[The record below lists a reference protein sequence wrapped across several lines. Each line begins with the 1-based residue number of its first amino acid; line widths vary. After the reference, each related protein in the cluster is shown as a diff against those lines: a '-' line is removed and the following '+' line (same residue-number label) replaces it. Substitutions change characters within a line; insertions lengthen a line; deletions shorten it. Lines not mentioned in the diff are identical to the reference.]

1 MSVCITGWAHNKFGV
16 NLGQSSENMIA
27 DVVDKAI
34 KHAEI
39 SVKDI
44 DAIFVGTFNNGFQKQ
59 DFHGALPAVAQLDL
73 RYIPAMRVE
82 NACATGSAA
91 IHTAMNTIEA
101 KRAKTTLVV
110 GVEKMTDTAPE
121 KVGDILLGASYR
133 PEEGNT
139 EGGFTGVFGKIAEA
153 YFQKYGDKSDI
164 LAKIAAK
171 NHRNGCSNPLAHMQK
186 DLGFEFCNTV
196 SDKNPYVA
204 QPLRRTD
211 CSMVSDGAAA
221 LILQDFDLA
230 LSAKRAIAFRARRH
244 VNDILPLSKREKT
257 EFEGARR
264 AWSYALADAK
274 IKLNDLSFVETHD
287 CFTIAELI
295 EYEAMGLTKIGEGF
309 RAIEE
314 GWVDKGGVLPINPSG
329 GLKSKG
335 HPVGATG
342 VSQHVM
348 AAMQLTGEAGEMQI
362 KDANLAGI
370 FNMGG
375 ASVANYVSIL
385 EQIRQINQSLKFS
398 KVNRLKSIFNVQL
411 LT

>member
-73 RYIPAMRVE
+73 RYTPAMRVE

-133 PEEGNT
+133 PVEGNT
-139 EGGFTGVFGKIAEA
+139 QGGFTGVFGKIAEA

-171 NHRNGCSNPLAHMQK
+171 NHKNGCLNPLAHMQK

-264 AWSYALADAK
+264 AWSYALTDAK

-314 GWVDKGGVLPINPSG
+314 GWVEKGGVLPINPSG

-385 EQIRQINQSLKFS
+385 EQIR
-398 KVNRLKSIFNVQL
+398 
-411 LT
+411 

>member
-1 MSVCITGWAHNKFGV
+1 MSSCITGWAHNKFGV
-16 NLGQSSENMIA
+16 NKDQSSENMIA
-27 DVVDKAI
+27 EVVEQAI
-34 KHAEI
+34 NHAEI
-39 SVKDI
+39 SPKDI
-44 DAIFVGTFNNGFQKQ
+44 DSIYVGTFNNGFQKQ
-59 DFHGALPAVAQLDL
+59 DFHGALPAVSQTDL
-73 RYIPAMRVE
+73 RYVPAMRVE

-91 IHTAMNTIEA
+91 IHTAMNAIEA

-110 GVEKMTDTAPE
+110 GVEKMTDTSSE

-133 PEEGNT
+133 PEEGDT
-139 EGGFTGVFGKIAEA
+139 KGGFTGVFATIANA

-171 NHRNGCSNPLAHMQK
+171 NHENGSVNPLAHMQK
-186 DLGFEFCNTV
+186 NLGFDFCNFV
-196 SDKNPYVA
+196 SEKNPYVA
-204 QPLRRTD
+204 EPLRRTD

-221 LILQDFDLA
+221 LIIQDFDLA

-257 EFEGARR
+257 EFEGARQ
-264 AWSYALADAK
+264 AWSHALQDAK
-274 IKLNDLSFVETHD
+274 INLEDLSFVETHD

-295 EYEAMGLTKIGEGF
+295 EYEAMGLTKLGEGYK
-309 RAIEE
+309 AIEE
-314 GWVDKGGVLPINPSG
+314 GWVQKNGKLPINPSG

-348 AAMQLTGEAGEMQI
+348 SAMQLTGEADDMQV

-385 EQIRQINQSLKFS
+385 ERIR
-398 KVNRLKSIFNVQL
+398 
-411 LT
+411 

>member
-1 MSVCITGWAHNKFGV
+1 MSSCITGWGHTKFGV
-16 NLGQSSENMIA
+16 NKEQTSENMIA
-27 DVVDKAI
+27 DVVQQAI
-34 KHAEI
+34 NHAEI
-39 SVKDI
+39 YPKDI

-59 DFHGALPAVAQLDL
+59 DFHGALPAVSQLDL
-73 RYIPAMRVE
+73 RHVPAMRVE

-91 IHTAMNTIEA
+91 IHTAMNAIEA

-110 GVEKMTDTAPE
+110 GVEKMTDTSSE

-133 PEEGNT
+133 PEEGDT
-139 EGGFTGVFGKIAEA
+139 KGGFTGVFATIANA

-171 NHRNGCSNPLAHMQK
+171 NHTNGYSNPLAHMQK
-186 DLGFEFCNTV
+186 NLDFNFCN
-196 SDKNPYVA
+196 SISEKNPYVA
-204 QPLRRTD
+204 EPLRRTD

-221 LILQDFDLA
+221 LIIQDFDLA

-257 EFEGARR
+257 EFEGARQ
-264 AWSYALADAK
+264 AWSYALQDAK
-274 IKLNDLSFVETHD
+274 INLEDLSFVETHD

-295 EYEAMGLTKIGEGF
+295 EYEAMGLTKVGEGYK
-309 RAIEE
+309 AIEE
-314 GWVDKGGVLPINPSG
+314 GWVHKHGKLPINPSG

-348 AAMQLTGEAGEMQI
+348 SAMQLTGEAGDMQI
-362 KDANLAGI
+362 QDANLAGV

-385 EQIRQINQSLKFS
+385 ERIR
-398 KVNRLKSIFNVQL
+398 
-411 LT
+411 

>member
-1 MSVCITGWAHNKFGV
+1 MSSCITGWAHNKFGV
-16 NLGQSSENMIA
+16 NTNQTSENMIA
-27 DVVDKAI
+27 EVVEQAI
-34 KHAEI
+34 NHAEI
-39 SVKDI
+39 SPKDI

-59 DFHGALPAVAQLDL
+59 DFHGALPAVSQLDL
-73 RYIPAMRVE
+73 RYTPAMRVE

-91 IHTAMNTIEA
+91 IHTAMNAIEA

-110 GVEKMTDTAPE
+110 GVEKMTDTSSE

-133 PEEGNT
+133 PEEGAT
-139 EGGFTGVFGKIAEA
+139 KGGFTGVFATIANA

-171 NHRNGCSNPLAHMQK
+171 NHENGCSNPLAHMQK
-186 DLGFEFCNTV
+186 DLGFDFCNSV

-204 QPLRRTD
+204 EPLRRTD

-221 LILQDFDLA
+221 LIIQDFDLA

-244 VNDILPLSKREKT
+244 INDILPLSKREKT
-257 EFEGARR
+257 EFEGARQ
-264 AWSYALADAK
+264 AWAYSLQDAK
-274 IKLNDLSFVETHD
+274 ISLNDLSFVETHD

-295 EYEAMGLTKIGEGF
+295 EYEAMGLTKLGEGY

-314 GWVDKGGVLPINPSG
+314 GWVFKDGMLPINPSG

-348 AAMQLTGEAGEMQI
+348 SAMQLTGEAGGMQV
-362 KDANLAGI
+362 KDANLAGV

-385 EQIRQINQSLKFS
+385 ERIR
-398 KVNRLKSIFNVQL
+398 
-411 LT
+411 

>member
-1 MSVCITGWAHNKFGV
+1 MTACITGWSHSKFGV
-16 NLGQSSENMIA
+16 NVEQTSENMIA
-27 DVVDKAI
+27 DVVEKAI
-34 KHAEI
+34 EHAEI
-39 SVKDI
+39 SAKEI

-59 DFHGALPAVAQLDL
+59 DFHGALPAVSQSDL
-73 RYIPAMRVE
+73 RYVPAMRVE

-91 IHTAMNTIEA
+91 IHTAMNAIEA
-101 KRAKTTLVV
+101 KKAKTTLVV
-110 GVEKMTDTAPE
+110 GVEKMTDVSSE

-133 PEEGNT
+133 PEEGST
-139 EGGFTGVFGKIAEA
+139 KGGFTGVFASIAKS

-171 NHRNGCSNPLAHMQK
+171 NHENGCSNPLAHMQK
-186 DLGFEFCNTV
+186 NLGFEFCN
-196 SDKNPYVA
+196 SISEKNPYVA
-204 QPLRRTD
+204 APLRRTD

-221 LILQDFDLA
+221 LIIQDFDLS

-257 EFEGARR
+257 EFEGARK
-264 AWSYALADAK
+264 AWRHALLDAK
-274 IKLNDLSFVETHD
+274 ITLDDLSFVETHD

-295 EYEAMGLTKIGEGF
+295 EYEAMGLTKIGEGYK
-309 RAIEE
+309 AIEE
-314 GWVDKGGVLPINPSG
+314 GWVQKTGKLPINPSG

-348 AAMQLTGEAGEMQI
+348 SAMQLTGEAGDMQI
-362 KDANLAGI
+362 NKANLAGI

-385 EQIRQINQSLKFS
+385 E
-398 KVNRLKSIFNVQL
+398 RLR
-411 LT
+411 

>member
-1 MSVCITGWAHNKFGV
+1 MTACITGWSHSKFGV
-16 NLGQSSENMIA
+16 NVEQTSENMIA
-27 DVVDKAI
+27 DVVEKAI
-34 KHAEI
+34 EHAEI
-39 SVKDI
+39 SAKEI

-59 DFHGALPAVAQLDL
+59 DFHGALPAVSQSDL
-73 RYIPAMRVE
+73 RHVPAMRVE

-91 IHTAMNTIEA
+91 IHTAMNAIEA
-101 KRAKTTLVV
+101 KKAKTTLVV
-110 GVEKMTDTAPE
+110 GVEKMTDVSSE

-133 PEEGNT
+133 PEEGST
-139 EGGFTGVFGKIAEA
+139 KGGFTGVFASIAKS

-171 NHRNGCSNPLAHMQK
+171 NHENGCSNPLAHMQK
-186 DLGFEFCNTV
+186 NLGFEFCN
-196 SDKNPYVA
+196 SISEKNPYVA
-204 QPLRRTD
+204 EPLRRTD

-221 LILQDFDLA
+221 LIIQDFDLS
-230 LSAKRAIAFRARRH
+230 LSAKRAITFRARRH

-257 EFEGARR
+257 EFEGARQ
-264 AWSYALADAK
+264 AWHHALSDAK
-274 IKLNDLSFVETHD
+274 VTLDDLSFVETHD

-295 EYEAMGLTKIGEGF
+295 EYETMGLTKIGEGYK
-309 RAIEE
+309 AIEE
-314 GWVDKGGVLPINPSG
+314 GWVQKTGKLPINPSG

-348 AAMQLTGEAGEMQI
+348 SAMQLTGEAGDMQI
-362 KDANLAGI
+362 NKPNLAGI

-385 EQIRQINQSLKFS
+385 E
-398 KVNRLKSIFNVQL
+398 RLR
-411 LT
+411 

>member
-1 MSVCITGWAHNKFGV
+1 MSVCITGWAHNKFGI
-16 NLGQSSENMIA
+16 NKNKTSENMIA
-27 DVVDKAI
+27 DVVEEAI
-34 KHAEI
+34 HHAEI

-59 DFHGALPAVAQLDL
+59 DFHGALPAVSQSDL

-91 IHTAMNTIEA
+91 IHTAMNAIEA
-101 KRAKTTLVV
+101 KKAKTTLVV
-110 GVEKMTDTAPE
+110 GVEKMSDTSSE

-139 EGGFTGVFGKIAEA
+139 KGGFTGVFATIAEA

-171 NHRNGCSNPLAHMQK
+171 NHKNGSVNPLAHLQK
-186 DLGFEFCNTV
+186 DLGFDFCNTV
-196 SDKNPYVA
+196 SEKNPYVA

-221 LILQDFDLA
+221 LILQDIDLA

-264 AWSYALADAK
+264 AWVSALADAK
-274 IKLNDLSFVETHD
+274 ITLDDLSFVETHD

-314 GWVDKGGVLPINPSG
+314 GWVNINGKLPVNPSG

-348 AAMQLTGEAGEMQI
+348 AAMQLTGEAGKMQI
-362 KDANLAGI
+362 NNANLAGI

-385 EQIRQINQSLKFS
+385 EKIR
-398 KVNRLKSIFNVQL
+398 
-411 LT
+411 

>member
-1 MSVCITGWAHNKFGV
+1 MSSCITGWAHNKFGV
-16 NLGQSSENMIA
+16 NKDQSSENMIA
-27 DVVDKAI
+27 EVVEQAI
-34 KHAEI
+34 NHAEI
-39 SVKDI
+39 SPKDI
-44 DAIFVGTFNNGFQKQ
+44 DAIYVGTFNNGFQKQ
-59 DFHGALPAVAQLDL
+59 DFHGALPAVSQIDL
-73 RYIPAMRVE
+73 RYVPAMRVE

-91 IHTAMNTIEA
+91 IHTAMNAIEA

-110 GVEKMTDTAPE
+110 GVEKMTDTSSE

-133 PEEGNT
+133 PEEGET
-139 EGGFTGVFGKIAEA
+139 KGGFTGVFATIANA
-153 YFQKYGDKSDI
+153 YFQKYGDKSDV

-171 NHRNGCSNPLAHMQK
+171 NHENGSVNPLAHMQK
-186 DLGFEFCNTV
+186 NLGFEFCNSV
-196 SDKNPYVA
+196 SEKNPYVA
-204 QPLRRTD
+204 EPLRRTD

-221 LILQDFDLA
+221 LIIQDIDLA

-257 EFEGARR
+257 EFEGARQ
-264 AWSYALADAK
+264 AWSYALQDAK
-274 IKLNDLSFVETHD
+274 INLDDLSFVETHD

-295 EYEAMGLTKIGEGF
+295 EYEAMGLTKLGEGYK
-309 RAIEE
+309 AIEE
-314 GWVDKGGVLPINPSG
+314 GWVQKNGRLPINPSG

-348 AAMQLTGEAGEMQI
+348 SAMQLTGESDEMQV
-362 KDANLAGI
+362 KDAKLAGI

-385 EQIRQINQSLKFS
+385 ERIR
-398 KVNRLKSIFNVQL
+398 
-411 LT
+411 

>member
-1 MSVCITGWAHNKFGV
+1 MTACITGWSHSKFGV
-16 NLGQSSENMIA
+16 NVEQTSENMIA
-27 DVVDKAI
+27 DVVEKAI
-34 KHAEI
+34 EHAEI
-39 SVKDI
+39 SAKEI

-59 DFHGALPAVAQLDL
+59 DFHGALPAVSQSDL
-73 RYIPAMRVE
+73 RHVPAMRVE

-91 IHTAMNTIEA
+91 IHTAMNAIEA
-101 KRAKTTLVV
+101 KKAKTTLVV
-110 GVEKMTDTAPE
+110 GVEKMTDVSSE

-133 PEEGNT
+133 PEEGST
-139 EGGFTGVFGKIAEA
+139 KGGFTGVFASIAKS

-171 NHRNGCSNPLAHMQK
+171 NHENGCSNPLAHMQK
-186 DLGFEFCNTV
+186 NLGFEFCN
-196 SDKNPYVA
+196 SISEKNPYVA
-204 QPLRRTD
+204 EPLRRTD

-221 LILQDFDLA
+221 LIIQDFDLS

-257 EFEGARR
+257 EFEGARQ
-264 AWSYALADAK
+264 AWHHALLDAK
-274 IKLNDLSFVETHD
+274 ITLDDLSFVETHD

-295 EYEAMGLTKIGEGF
+295 EYEAMGLTKIGEGYK
-309 RAIEE
+309 AIEE
-314 GWVDKGGVLPINPSG
+314 GWVQKTGKLPINPSG

-348 AAMQLTGEAGEMQI
+348 SAMQLTGEAGDMQI
-362 KDANLAGI
+362 NKANLAGI

-385 EQIRQINQSLKFS
+385 E
-398 KVNRLKSIFNVQL
+398 RLR
-411 LT
+411 

>member
-1 MSVCITGWAHNKFGV
+1 MMSVCITGWAHNKFGV

-73 RYIPAMRVE
+73 RYTPAMRVE

-139 EGGFTGVFGKIAEA
+139 QGGFTGVFGKIAEA

-171 NHRNGCSNPLAHMQK
+171 NHKNGCLNPLAHMQK

-314 GWVDKGGVLPINPSG
+314 GWVEKGGVLPINPSG

-385 EQIRQINQSLKFS
+385 EQIR
-398 KVNRLKSIFNVQL
+398 
-411 LT
+411 

>member
-1 MSVCITGWAHNKFGV
+1 MSSCITGWAHSKFGV
-16 NLGQSSENMIA
+16 NSEQTSENMIA
-27 DVVDKAI
+27 EVVEKAI
-34 KHAEI
+34 EHAEI
-39 SVKDI
+39 SAKEI

-59 DFHGALPAVAQLDL
+59 DFHGALPAVSQSEL
-73 RYIPAMRVE
+73 RYVPAMRVE

-91 IHTAMNTIEA
+91 IHTAMNAIEA
-101 KRAKTTLVV
+101 KKAKTTLVI
-110 GVEKMTDTAPE
+110 GVEKMTDVSSE

-139 EGGFTGVFGKIAEA
+139 KGGFTGVFATIAKS

-171 NHRNGCSNPLAHMQK
+171 NHENGCSNPLAHMQK
-186 DLGFEFCNTV
+186 NLSFEFCN
-196 SDKNPYVA
+196 SISEKNPYVA
-204 QPLRRTD
+204 EPLRRTD

-221 LILQDFDLA
+221 LIIQDFDLS
-230 LSAKRAIAFRARRH
+230 LSAKRAISFRARRH
-244 VNDILPLSKREKT
+244 INDILPLSKREKT
-257 EFEGARR
+257 EFEGARQ
-264 AWSYALADAK
+264 AWHHALTDAK
-274 IKLNDLSFVETHD
+274 ITLDDLSFVETHD

-295 EYEAMGLTKIGEGF
+295 EYEAMGLTKIGEGYK
-309 RAIEE
+309 AIEE
-314 GWVDKGGVLPINPSG
+314 GWVQKIGKLPINPSG

-348 AAMQLTGEAGEMQI
+348 SAMQLTGEAGDMQI
-362 KDANLAGI
+362 NKANLAGI

-385 EQIRQINQSLKFS
+385 E
-398 KVNRLKSIFNVQL
+398 RLR
-411 LT
+411 

>member
-1 MSVCITGWAHNKFGV
+1 MSSCITGWAHNKFGV
-16 NLGQSSENMIA
+16 NKNQTSENMIA
-27 DVVDKAI
+27 EVVEQAI
-34 KHAEI
+34 NHAEI
-39 SVKDI
+39 SPKDI

-59 DFHGALPAVAQLDL
+59 DFHGALPAVSQLDL
-73 RYIPAMRVE
+73 RYTPAMRVE

-91 IHTAMNTIEA
+91 IHTAMNAIEA

-110 GVEKMTDTAPE
+110 GVEKMTDTSSE

-139 EGGFTGVFGKIAEA
+139 KGGFTGVFATIANA

-171 NHRNGCSNPLAHMQK
+171 NHENGCSNPLAHMQK
-186 DLGFEFCNTV
+186 DLGFDFCNSV

-204 QPLRRTD
+204 EPLRRTD

-221 LILQDFDLA
+221 LIIQDFDLA

-244 VNDILPLSKREKT
+244 INDILPLSKREKT
-257 EFEGARR
+257 EFEGARQ
-264 AWSYALADAK
+264 AWAYSLQDAK
-274 IKLNDLSFVETHD
+274 ISLNDLSFVETHD

-295 EYEAMGLTKIGEGF
+295 EYEAMGLTKLGEGY

-314 GWVDKGGVLPINPSG
+314 GWVFKDGMLPINPSG

-348 AAMQLTGEAGEMQI
+348 SAMQLTGEAGDMQV

-385 EQIRQINQSLKFS
+385 ERIR
-398 KVNRLKSIFNVQL
+398 
-411 LT
+411 

>member
-1 MSVCITGWAHNKFGV
+1 MTACITGWSHSKFGV
-16 NLGQSSENMIA
+16 NVEQTSENMIA
-27 DVVDKAI
+27 DVVEKAI
-34 KHAEI
+34 EHAEI
-39 SVKDI
+39 SAKEI

-59 DFHGALPAVAQLDL
+59 DFHGALPAVSQSDL
-73 RYIPAMRVE
+73 RYVPAMRVE

-91 IHTAMNTIEA
+91 IHTAMNAIEA
-101 KRAKTTLVV
+101 KKAKTTLVV
-110 GVEKMTDTAPE
+110 GVEKMTDVSSE

-133 PEEGNT
+133 PEEGST
-139 EGGFTGVFGKIAEA
+139 KGGFTGVFASIAKS
-153 YFQKYGDKSDI
+153 YFQKYGDKSDV

-171 NHRNGCSNPLAHMQK
+171 NHENGCSNPLAHMQK
-186 DLGFEFCNTV
+186 NLGFEFCN
-196 SDKNPYVA
+196 SISEKNPYVA
-204 QPLRRTD
+204 APLRRTD

-221 LILQDFDLA
+221 LIIQDFDLS

-257 EFEGARR
+257 EFEGARQ
-264 AWSYALADAK
+264 AWHHALLDAK
-274 IKLNDLSFVETHD
+274 ITLDDLSFVETHD

-295 EYEAMGLTKIGEGF
+295 EYEAMGLTKIGEGY
-309 RAIEE
+309 RAIKE
-314 GWVDKGGVLPINPSG
+314 GWVQKTGKLPINPSG

-348 AAMQLTGEAGEMQI
+348 SAMQLTGEAGDMQVN
-362 KDANLAGI
+362 KANLAGI

-385 EQIRQINQSLKFS
+385 E
-398 KVNRLKSIFNVQL
+398 RLR
-411 LT
+411 

>member
-1 MSVCITGWAHNKFGV
+1 MSSCITGWAHNKFGV
-16 NLGQSSENMIA
+16 NKDQSSENMIA
-27 DVVDKAI
+27 EVVEQAI
-34 KHAEI
+34 NHAEI
-39 SVKDI
+39 SPKDI
-44 DAIFVGTFNNGFQKQ
+44 DAIYVGTFNNGFQKQ
-59 DFHGALPAVAQLDL
+59 DFHGALPAVSQTDL
-73 RYIPAMRVE
+73 RYVPAMRVE

-91 IHTAMNTIEA
+91 IHTAMNAIEA

-110 GVEKMTDTAPE
+110 GVEKMTDTSSE

-133 PEEGNT
+133 PEEGKT
-139 EGGFTGVFGKIAEA
+139 KGGFTGVFATIANA
-153 YFQKYGDKSDI
+153 YFQKYGDKSDV

-171 NHRNGCSNPLAHMQK
+171 NHENGSVNPLAHMQK
-186 DLGFEFCNTV
+186 NLGFDFCNSV
-196 SDKNPYVA
+196 SEKNPYVA
-204 QPLRRTD
+204 EPLRRTD

-221 LILQDFDLA
+221 LIIQDFDLA

-257 EFEGARR
+257 EFEGARQ
-264 AWSYALADAK
+264 AWSYALQDAK
-274 IKLNDLSFVETHD
+274 INLDDLSFVETHD

-295 EYEAMGLTKIGEGF
+295 EYEAMGLTKLGEGYK
-309 RAIEE
+309 AIEE
-314 GWVDKGGVLPINPSG
+314 GWVQKNGKLPINPSG

-348 AAMQLTGEAGEMQI
+348 SAMQLTGEAKDMQI
-362 KDANLAGI
+362 SDATLAGI

-385 EQIRQINQSLKFS
+385 ERIK
-398 KVNRLKSIFNVQL
+398 
-411 LT
+411 

>member
-1 MSVCITGWAHNKFGV
+1 MSFCITGWAHNKFGV
-16 NLGQSSENMIA
+16 NKEQSSENMIA
-27 DVVDKAI
+27 EVVEQAI
-34 KHAEI
+34 NHAEI
-39 SVKDI
+39 SPKDI
-44 DAIFVGTFNNGFQKQ
+44 DAIYVGTFNNGFQKQ
-59 DFHGALPAVAQLDL
+59 DFHGALPAVSQTDL
-73 RYIPAMRVE
+73 RYVPAMRVE

-91 IHTAMNTIEA
+91 IHTAMNAIEA

-110 GVEKMTDTAPE
+110 GVEKMTDTSSE

-133 PEEGNT
+133 PEEGDT
-139 EGGFTGVFGKIAEA
+139 KGGFTGVFATIANA

-171 NHRNGCSNPLAHMQK
+171 NHENGSVNPLAHMQK
-186 DLGFEFCNTV
+186 NLGFDFCNFV
-196 SDKNPYVA
+196 SEKNPYVA
-204 QPLRRTD
+204 EPLRRTD

-221 LILQDFDLA
+221 LIIQDFDLA

-257 EFEGARR
+257 EFEGARQ
-264 AWSYALADAK
+264 AWSHALQDAK
-274 IKLNDLSFVETHD
+274 INLEDLSFVETHD

-295 EYEAMGLTKIGEGF
+295 EYEAMGLTKLGEGYK
-309 RAIEE
+309 AIEE
-314 GWVDKGGVLPINPSG
+314 GWVQKNGKLPINPSG

-348 AAMQLTGEAGEMQI
+348 SAMQLTGEADDMQV

-385 EQIRQINQSLKFS
+385 ERIR
-398 KVNRLKSIFNVQL
+398 
-411 LT
+411 

>member
-1 MSVCITGWAHNKFGV
+1 MSACITGWAHSKFGV
-16 NLGQSSENMIA
+16 NSEQTSENMIA
-27 DVVDKAI
+27 DVVEKAI

-39 SVKDI
+39 SAKEI

-59 DFHGALPAVAQLDL
+59 DFHGALPAVSQSDL
-73 RYIPAMRVE
+73 RYVPAMRVE

-91 IHTAMNTIEA
+91 IHTAMNALEA
-101 KRAKTTLVV
+101 KKAKTTLVV
-110 GVEKMTDTAPE
+110 GVEKMTDVSSE
-121 KVGDILLGASYR
+121 RVGDILLGASYR
-133 PEEGNT
+133 PEEGDT
-139 EGGFTGVFGKIAEA
+139 KGGFTGVFATIAKS

-171 NHRNGCSNPLAHMQK
+171 NHENGCSNPLAHMQK
-186 DLGFEFCNTV
+186 NLGFEFCN
-196 SDKNPYVA
+196 SISEKNPYVA
-204 QPLRRTD
+204 EPLRRTD

-221 LILQDFDLA
+221 LIIQDFDLS

-244 VNDILPLSKREKT
+244 INDILPLSKREKT
-257 EFEGARR
+257 EFEGARQ
-264 AWSYALADAK
+264 AWYHALSDAK
-274 IKLNDLSFVETHD
+274 ITLDDLSFIETHD

-295 EYEAMGLTKIGEGF
+295 EYEAMGLTKIGEGYK
-309 RAIEE
+309 AIEE
-314 GWVDKGGVLPINPSG
+314 GWVQKTGKLPINPSG

-348 AAMQLTGEAGEMQI
+348 SAMQLTGEAGDMQI
-362 KDANLAGI
+362 NKVNLAGI

-385 EQIRQINQSLKFS
+385 E
-398 KVNRLKSIFNVQL
+398 RLR
-411 LT
+411 

>member
-1 MSVCITGWAHNKFGV
+1 MSACITGWAHSKFGV
-16 NLGQSSENMIA
+16 NSEQTSENMIA
-27 DVVDKAI
+27 DVVEKAI

-39 SVKDI
+39 SAKEI

-59 DFHGALPAVAQLDL
+59 DFHGALPAVSQSDL
-73 RYIPAMRVE
+73 RYVPAMRVE

-91 IHTAMNTIEA
+91 IHTAMNAIEA
-101 KRAKTTLVV
+101 KKAKTTLVV
-110 GVEKMTDTAPE
+110 GVEKMTDVSSE

-133 PEEGNT
+133 PEEGST
-139 EGGFTGVFGKIAEA
+139 KGGFTGVFASIAKS
-153 YFQKYGDKSDI
+153 YFQKYGNKSDI

-171 NHRNGCSNPLAHMQK
+171 NHENGCSNPLAHMQK
-186 DLGFEFCNTV
+186 NLGFEFCN
-196 SDKNPYVA
+196 SISEKNPYVA
-204 QPLRRTD
+204 EPLRRTD

-221 LILQDFDLA
+221 LIIQDFDLS
-230 LSAKRAIAFRARRH
+230 LSAKRAIAFRASRH

-257 EFEGARR
+257 EFEGARQ
-264 AWSYALADAK
+264 AWHHALSDAK
-274 IKLNDLSFVETHD
+274 ITLDDLSFVETHD

-295 EYEAMGLTKIGEGF
+295 EYEAMGLTKIGEGYK
-309 RAIEE
+309 AIEE
-314 GWVDKGGVLPINPSG
+314 GWVQKTGKLPINPSG

-348 AAMQLTGEAGEMQI
+348 SAMQLTGEAGDMQI
-362 KDANLAGI
+362 NKANLAGI

-385 EQIRQINQSLKFS
+385 E
-398 KVNRLKSIFNVQL
+398 RLR
-411 LT
+411 

>member
-1 MSVCITGWAHNKFGV
+1 MTACITGWSHSKFGV
-16 NLGQSSENMIA
+16 NVEQTSENMIA
-27 DVVDKAI
+27 DVVEKAI
-34 KHAEI
+34 EHAEI
-39 SVKDI
+39 SAKEI

-59 DFHGALPAVAQLDL
+59 DFHGALPAVSQSDL
-73 RYIPAMRVE
+73 RHVPAMRVE

-91 IHTAMNTIEA
+91 IHTAMNAIEA
-101 KRAKTTLVV
+101 KKAKTTLVV
-110 GVEKMTDTAPE
+110 GVEKMTDVSSE

-133 PEEGNT
+133 PEEGST
-139 EGGFTGVFGKIAEA
+139 KGGFTGVFASIAKS

-171 NHRNGCSNPLAHMQK
+171 NHENGCSNPLAHMQK
-186 DLGFEFCNTV
+186 NLGFEFCNSV
-196 SDKNPYVA
+196 SEKNPYVA
-204 QPLRRTD
+204 EPLRRTD

-221 LILQDFDLA
+221 LIIQDIDLA

-257 EFEGARR
+257 EFEGARQ
-264 AWSYALADAK
+264 AWHHALSDAK
-274 IKLNDLSFVETHD
+274 ITLDDLSFVETHD

-295 EYEAMGLTKIGEGF
+295 EYEAMGLTKIGEGYK
-309 RAIEE
+309 AIEE
-314 GWVDKGGVLPINPSG
+314 GWVQKTGKLPINPSG

-348 AAMQLTGEAGEMQI
+348 SAMQLTGEAGDMQI
-362 KDANLAGI
+362 NKANLAGI

-385 EQIRQINQSLKFS
+385 E
-398 KVNRLKSIFNVQL
+398 RLR
-411 LT
+411 

>member
-1 MSVCITGWAHNKFGV
+1 MSACITGWAHSKFGV
-16 NLGQSSENMIA
+16 NSEQTSENMIA
-27 DVVDKAI
+27 DVVEKAI
-34 KHAEI
+34 EHAEI
-39 SVKDI
+39 SAKEI

-59 DFHGALPAVAQLDL
+59 DFHGALPAVSQSDL
-73 RYIPAMRVE
+73 RYVPAMRVE

-91 IHTAMNTIEA
+91 IHTAMNAIEA
-101 KRAKTTLVV
+101 KKAKTTLVV
-110 GVEKMTDTAPE
+110 GVEKMTDVSSE

-133 PEEGNT
+133 PEEGST
-139 EGGFTGVFGKIAEA
+139 KGGFTGVFASIAKS

-171 NHRNGCSNPLAHMQK
+171 NHENGCSNPLAHMQK
-186 DLGFEFCNTV
+186 NLGFEFCN
-196 SDKNPYVA
+196 SISEKNPYVA
-204 QPLRRTD
+204 EPLRRTD

-221 LILQDFDLA
+221 LIIQDFDLS

-257 EFEGARR
+257 EFEGARQ
-264 AWSYALADAK
+264 AWHHALSDAK
-274 IKLNDLSFVETHD
+274 IILDDLSFVETHD

-295 EYEAMGLTKIGEGF
+295 EYEAMGLTKIGEGYK
-309 RAIEE
+309 AIEE
-314 GWVDKGGVLPINPSG
+314 GWVQKTGKLPINPSG

-348 AAMQLTGEAGEMQI
+348 SAMQLTGEAGDMQI
-362 KDANLAGI
+362 NKANLAGI

-385 EQIRQINQSLKFS
+385 E
-398 KVNRLKSIFNVQL
+398 RLR
-411 LT
+411 

>member
-1 MSVCITGWAHNKFGV
+1 MSACITGWAHSKFGV
-16 NLGQSSENMIA
+16 NLEQTSENMIA
-27 DVVDKAI
+27 DVVEKAI

-39 SVKDI
+39 SAKEI

-59 DFHGALPAVAQLDL
+59 DFHGALPAVSQSDL
-73 RYIPAMRVE
+73 RYVPAMRVE

-91 IHTAMNTIEA
+91 IHTAMNAIEA
-101 KRAKTTLVV
+101 KKAKTTLVV
-110 GVEKMTDTAPE
+110 GVEKMTDVSSE

-133 PEEGNT
+133 PEEGST
-139 EGGFTGVFGKIAEA
+139 KGGFTGVFASIAKS

-171 NHRNGCSNPLAHMQK
+171 NHENGCSNPLAHMQK
-186 DLGFEFCNTV
+186 NLGFEFCN
-196 SDKNPYVA
+196 SISEKNPYVA
-204 QPLRRTD
+204 EPLRRTD

-221 LILQDFDLA
+221 LIIQDFDLS

-257 EFEGARR
+257 EFEGARQ
-264 AWSYALADAK
+264 AWHHSLSDAK
-274 IKLNDLSFVETHD
+274 ITLDDLSFVETHD

-295 EYEAMGLTKIGEGF
+295 EYEAMGLTKIGEGYK
-309 RAIEE
+309 AIEE
-314 GWVDKGGVLPINPSG
+314 GWVQKTGKLPINPSG

-348 AAMQLTGEAGEMQI
+348 SAMQLTGEAGDMQI
-362 KDANLAGI
+362 NKANLAGI

-385 EQIRQINQSLKFS
+385 E
-398 KVNRLKSIFNVQL
+398 RLR
-411 LT
+411 